1 MAEKKESS
9 VPDYNEIAKKK
20 AEADHN
26 WGDYSRLAKNYP
38 DHKEEVAHTSHI
50 ALEYPNWRAF

>member
-1 MAEKKESS
+1 MNSE
-9 VPDYNEIAKKK
+9 D
-20 AEADHN
+20 
-26 WGDYSRLAKNYP
+26 GRLAKNYP